1 MIDIAIGLGIALN
14 IFFLELTGLTAGG
27 LVAPGYLA
35 LYLHHPIRVL
45 ITVVISMATFYTV
58 KILSSFMIIY
68 GSRKMAIMILV
79 GFLFGYLSKVS
90 LSGNIS
96 TLDIRSVEA
105 IGLII
110 PGLIANSMDREGI
123 VEALCT
129 LIIGAVIVRLIL
141 ITIFGG
147 AIWA

>member
-1 MIDIAIGLGIALN
+1 MIDIAIGLGLAIN

-27 LVAPGYLA
+27 LVAPGYLS
-35 LYLHHPIRVL
+35 LYLHHPARVL
-45 ITVVISMATFYTV
+45 ITLAISVATFYTV
-58 KILSSFMIIY
+58 KLLSNFMIIY

-79 GFLFGYLSKVS
+79 GFIFGYISKTF
-90 LSGNIS
+90 LSGIIS

-129 LIIGAVIVRLIL
+129 LIIGSVLVRLIL

>member
-1 MIDIAIGLGIALN
+1 MIDIAIGLGLALN
-14 IFFLELTGLTAGG
+14 ILFLELIGLTAGG

-35 LYLHHPIRVL
+35 LYLHQPTRVL
-45 ITVVISMATFYTV
+45 ITVVISAITFYTV
-58 KILSSFMIIY
+58 KLLSNFMIIY

-79 GFLFGYLSKVS
+79 GFVFTYLSRTFP
-90 LSGNIS
+90 SGNVGS
-96 TLDIRSVEA
+96 LDIRPVEA

-129 LIIGAVIVRLIL
+129 LVIGSVMVRLIL
-141 ITIFGG
+141 IIIFGG